1 MLLRYGS
8 EDTYRLPPQLAAELG
23 AAMEDIHAH
32 LMITMCDLQAR
43 QDTKRTWLYEQLP
56 PSARLRCDTRLCRD
70 FLITLATLAFKAF
83 GPIPMPISCRAE
95 ELLLVWAVDEVEAMR
110 EVAGEGFEEKID
122 FLGEV
127 IGDFDFEF
135 MYDPAVDGI
144 DRMDKMAELDIGP
157 FSVDEWFTPYRL
169 PRAATNPL
177 TWPEEIAYTY
187 ENWNRFGSQEDSTR

>member
-1 MLLRYGS
+1 MLLKYGS
-8 EDTYRLPPQLAAELG
+8 EDTYRLPLQLAAELG

-32 LMITMCDLQAR
+32 LMGTMCDLLERRDA
-43 QDTKRTWLYEQLP
+43 KETWLYEQLP

-70 FLITLATLAFKAF
+70 LLITLATLAFKAF

-95 ELLLVWAVDEVEAMR
+95 ELLLVWAADEVEAMR
-110 EVAGEGFEEKID
+110 ELSGTEFEEKAD

-144 DRMDKMAELDIGP
+144 DKMERMAGLDIGP
-157 FSVDEWFTPYRL
+157 FGIDEWFKPYRL
-169 PRAATNPL
+169 PRAVTNPL
-177 TWPEEIAYTY
+177 TWPREIAYNH
-187 ENWNRFGSQEDSTR
+187 ENWNRFGSQDHRTR